1 MRRHAIITRAN
12 ALWGGGAG
20 QKCMHSVVATSVN
33 FVQRVI
39 PLAAAGQ
46 IEKLTFSAS
55 LLQEVALFCLLH
67 SHPVAQHEE

>member
-1 MRRHAIITRAN
+1 MRTLRRRPGRARRPGREEK
-12 ALWGGGAG
+12 ARVAT

-46 IEKLTFSAS
+46 IEKHTFYAS
-55 LLQEVALFCLLH
+55 LLQEVAHIVGEVVTLL
-67 SHPVAQHEE
+67 